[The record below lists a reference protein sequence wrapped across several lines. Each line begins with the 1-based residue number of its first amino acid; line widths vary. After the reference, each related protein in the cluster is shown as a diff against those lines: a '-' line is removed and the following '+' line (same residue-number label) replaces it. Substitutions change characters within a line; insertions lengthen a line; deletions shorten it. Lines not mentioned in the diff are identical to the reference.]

1 MWCTLAS
8 NAAHVLIADNVH
20 NRMRNENI
28 EDIQPFDSFINAS
41 FKFRTKNCR
50 PQCSTS
56 TRHTPT
62 QFIEISCANTTR
74 AIQRKNVP
82 LSLCCVHVSTAT
94 SRFAWV
100 LDLDAYCGAIPVNV
114 VEWICICLLPFLASL
129 FASHNTVDWNWMNWN
144 EITRGEREAK
154 WSFQDEFSVSCAVFV
169 CWAAPNLIFT
179 YNFLKALNAR
189 KG

>member
-1 MWCTLAS
+1 MSCTLTS
-8 NAAHVLIADNVH
+8 NAAHVLITDNVLVH

-41 FKFRTKNCR
+41 FKFRTRNCR
-50 PQCSTS
+50 PQCS
-56 TRHTPT
+56 TPT

-74 AIQRKNVP
+74 AIQRKIFP

-100 LDLDAYCGAIPVNV
+100 VDAYCGAILVNV
-114 VEWICICLLPFLASL
+114 VEWICTCLLPFLASL
-129 FASHNTVDWNWMNWN
+129 FASHNLVDWNWMHWN
-144 EITRGEREAK
+144 EIIRGKSEAK

-169 CWAAPNLIFT
+169 WVELRQI
-179 YNFLKALNAR
+179 
-189 KG
+189 